1 MIFFNELSF
10 FSREELMYNLVVRNT
25 TETNSETQPLSLCL
39 DMIKFNLQLVHS
51 VCMSLCMSLKLE
63 VLLLKFLNV
72 LVLLGDLALKH
83 LDVQYIF
90 SSSVARLIITTLTLS
105 YLITQIKV
113 PTCGLEESHEF

>member
-1 MIFFNELSF
+1 
-10 FSREELMYNLVVRNT
+10 
-25 TETNSETQPLSLCL
+25 
-39 DMIKFNLQLVHS
+39 MIKFNLQLVHS

-105 YLITQIKV
+105 YLITQMKV

>member
-25 TETNSETQPLSLCL
+25 TETHSETQPLSLCL

-105 YLITQIKV
+105 YLITQMKV

>member
-105 YLITQIKV
+105 YLITQMKV

>member
-63 VLLLKFLNV
+63 VLLLK
-72 LVLLGDLALKH
+72 
-83 LDVQYIF
+83 IF

-105 YLITQIKV
+105 YLITQMKV

>member
-51 VCMSLCMSLKLE
+51 VCMSLFMSLKLE

-105 YLITQIKV
+105 YLITQMKV